1 MLKLI
6 CFRRDFRLSDNE
18 LIWKACKDESPIF
31 PFYIFDSWHLNHP
44 EFSQGRMNFILES
57 LSELINSFQKLNCDF
72 QLYQGNSLDI
82 IKTLIQSL
90 QSKGQQVELY
100 ISHDIQYEYDKNLA
114 IKINA
119 LGIDLNFKINWCF
132 NDFLLM
138 DESQM
143 GSWREKYYE
152 YQNSPIHPPPTK
164 LITSSKDLLGN
175 KGELNQYRIHLL
187 PSTFTQSKSSM
198 FEGGENKAIAKL
210 NEFLNSNYQG
220 YHWKLSRPWLA
231 QQGHTS
237 HLSPHLAQGCIS
249 SRMIYQTV
257 RELRGALKSTKSD
270 VVSNS
275 SLAEGEKVEPV
286 TGSEKLRFSLSAF
299 QDRLRWRDSF
309 RQKFFFHPEWTI
321 QNRHH
326 EFNAIYDNSPL
337 STSQIILYEAWKQG
351 RTGFPLI
358 DASMRQLLNNGWINF
373 RMRAMCATF
382 LTINLGISW
391 HYGALH
397 FMNYLID
404 GDAAIDHWQWQMQAG
419 VTNPMSTGF
428 RIYNPD
434 KNRIERD
441 PKFFYVRHWI
451 NELKNATDFEIT
463 SNLFD
468 RKAINYP
475 EKIIDWQQTKDIYGT
490 RVSRTRASIRERLK
504 TSNNSEFHEMIRAN
518 ETVKAYYKGKRKRY
532 EKIKNADQLQFDFDN
547 LNLP

>member
-1 MLKLI
+1 
-6 CFRRDFRLSDNE
+6 
-18 LIWKACKDESPIF
+18 
-31 PFYIFDSWHLNHP
+31 
-44 EFSQGRMNFILES
+44 
-57 LSELINSFQKLNCDF
+57 
-72 QLYQGNSLDI
+72 
-82 IKTLIQSL
+82 
-90 QSKGQQVELY
+90 
-100 ISHDIQYEYDKNLA
+100 
-114 IKINA
+114 
-119 LGIDLNFKINWCF
+119 
-132 NDFLLM
+132 
-138 DESQM
+138 
-143 GSWREKYYE
+143 
-152 YQNSPIHPPPTK
+152 
-164 LITSSKDLLGN
+164 
-175 KGELNQYRIHLL
+175 
-187 PSTFTQSKSSM
+187 
-198 FEGGENKAIAKL
+198 
-210 NEFLNSNYQG
+210 
-220 YHWKLSRPWLA
+220 
-231 QQGHTS
+231 
-237 HLSPHLAQGCIS
+237 
-249 SRMIYQTV
+249 MIYQTV